1 MTVDC
6 SACPLRKKPLFTQ
19 INDDEIAFMRKFKTG
34 EMKVSAGTQLLIEG
48 SNAAQLYTCLSGH
61 GLRYKT
67 LADGSR
73 QVVSFV
79 LPGDFIGLQASVMGQ
94 MHHSVESTTDMT
106 LCVFNRTEI
115 WNLFKSHPERAYD
128 LTFLAAV
135 EERFLGEAL
144 ASVGQKGALEKIAW
158 ALYRFFSRAKAIG
171 LAKEH
176 ECPLP
181 YKQQDLADALGL
193 SLVHTNKTLAVLRQR
208 GLADWRD
215 GLLKI
220 QDAEALA
227 ACGMVD
233 EPEVQRRPLI

>member
-1 MTVDC
+1 MTIDC
-6 SACPLRKKPLFTQ
+6 TVCPLRKKPLFTR
-19 INDDEIAFMRKFKTG
+19 IGGDELEFMRRFKTG
-34 EMKVSAGTQLLIEG
+34 EMEVSAGTQLLIEG
-48 SNAAQLYTCLSGH
+48 SNAAQLFTCLSGH

-106 LCVFNRTEI
+106 LCVFNRTDM
-115 WNLFKSHPERAYD
+115 WNLFKAHPERAYD

-144 ASVGQKGALEKIAW
+144 TSVGQKGALEKIAW
-158 ALYRFFSRAKAIG
+158 SLFRFYTRAKALG
-171 LAKEH
+171 LVRNGA
-176 ECPLP
+176 CALP

-193 SLVHTNKTLAVLRQR
+193 SLVHTNKTLSTLRNR
-208 GLADWRD
+208 GLANWRNGILSVD
-215 GLLKI
+215 
-220 QDAEALA
+220 DAEALA
-227 ACGMVD
+227 KAGMVD
-233 EPEVQRRPLI
+233 ETGVQSRPLI